1 MPIEHIHAYLI
12 HPGRNEK
19 EPEEVRGKK
28 LPRSGKLFSLLD
40 DIYGSEPDSRDFD
53 ITFNPLPDGTQKNE
67 CRDLLI
73 HHHDQPSLQTGKA
86 VAERLQ
92 AVTDKRSGIGLTFLI
107 VGQHGLRR
115 RLVLSRF
122 PTDQA
127 ILAELDVNG
136 LAVEFLEQVF
146 IKRMSAYK
154 ALLLDDP
161 KPSPS
166 GFWNGK
172 ATDRQAGGSA
182 ENISDYWM
190 SSFLNADFAETPAQG
205 TRRLVAALKHAIKK
219 NPNLDVKSQIAS
231 ATTVAQNVFKNK
243 QTSIREFCD
252 YFGFS
257 EATKQT
263 IKSQLSKPS
272 LFSKAFKFDDSEFE
286 QNAPYRTV
294 EMDNGA
300 ILTAPSGEFE
310 NVFKEKKIS
319 DEEFEYSTS
328 GRVRDQRIARK

>member
-1 MPIEHIHAYLI
+1 MPVEHIHAYLI
-12 HPGRNEK
+12 HPGRNEQNP
-19 EPEEVRGKK
+19 EPVRGKK
-28 LPRSGKLFSLLD
+28 LPHSGKLFTLLD
-40 DIYGSEPDSRDFD
+40 NIYGSEPDVRDFD
-53 ITFNPLPDGTQKNE
+53 VTFNPMPDGTQQNL
-67 CRDLLI
+67 CRDILI
-73 HHHDQPSLQTGKA
+73 SYQNNPSTQTGA
-86 VAERLQ
+86 AIAERLQ
-92 AVTDKRSGIGLTFLI
+92 SFTDKRSGIGLLFLI
-107 VGQHGLRR
+107 VGRHGLRR

-127 ILAELDVNG
+127 ILAELNETG

-161 KPSPS
+161 NPSPS

-182 ENISDYWM
+182 ENISDYWIGG
-190 SSFLNADFAETPAQG
+190 FLNADFAETPAQG

-219 NPNLDVKSQIAS
+219 NPNLAIKSEIAS
-231 ATTVAQNVFKNK
+231 ATTVAQNVFKGQK
-243 QTSIREFCD
+243 TSIRSFCD
-252 YFGFS
+252 HFGFS

-263 IKSQLSKPS
+263 IQNQLSKPS
-272 LFSKAFKFDDSEFE
+272 LFDKVFKFDDSEFE

-310 NVFKEKKIS
+310 KVFKEKKIS
-319 DEEFEYSTS
+319 DEEIEYSTS
-328 GRVRDQRIARK
+328 GRVRDQRIARN